1 MNPKVGAIPFN
12 QLIGCRDDI
21 MAYLIS
27 KDLPALDAF
36 TIMEGVRKGKGLKK
50 DQEKEMRE
58 YGVPEWYIDACK
70 AIKYMFPKAHATA
83 YVIMALRIGWFK
95 LHRPLYYYAGF
106 FSKRADAFDIE
117 TMVEGKEAIKRKLK
131 ELDEQKKLT
140 PKEQKV
146 YALFLIVIMTT
157 LKAQFVL
164 LGCLT
169 EQLKLVI
176 RSR

>member
-1 MNPKVGAIPFN
+1 
-12 QLIGCRDDI
+12 

-50 DQEKEMRE
+50 DQEKEMRD

-106 FSKRADAFDIE
+106 FSKRVDAFE
-117 TMVEGKEAIKRKLK
+117 V
-131 ELDEQKKLT
+131 Q
-140 PKEQKV
+140 
-146 YALFLIVIMTT
+146 T
-157 LKAQFVL
+157 LA
-164 LGCLT
+164 G
-169 EQLKLVI
+169 
-176 RSR
+176 